1 MAIDFLKLA
10 HLNSE
15 ARKALANL
23 RLIEKE
29 RDRLVGDTRK
39 LANSLKREQIT
50 LALSQLPVERLREVA
65 DIRVPVEALRRHGLV
80 NVGDIYSRS
89 TSFIGAL
96 SGISPTTAYELKEVV
111 EKMAEAG
118 VAVIGGHS
126 IKDAEIKAG
135 FAVTGVVDP
144 ARVTLRA
151 GARPA
156 MAIRCKKAP

>member
-39 LANSLKREQIT
+39 LADSLKREQIT
-50 LALSQLPVERLREVA
+50 LALSQLPVERLREVG

-111 EKMAEAG
+111 EKMADAHQCFFVGACRTSLDFNCGWWYIHAG
-118 VAVIGGHS
+118 WNSRTV
-126 IKDAEIKAG
+126 
-135 FAVTGVVDP
+135 
-144 ARVTLRA
+144 
-151 GARPA
+151 
-156 MAIRCKKAP
+156 